1 MTTADDQTGP
11 TGPAANAG
19 VRAVSRALSVL
30 ALFSRGESQ
39 LSIAEISKGTGLPRT
54 TALRLVETLVD
65 EQMLFGAA
73 GGKFRPGVRLL
84 NWGALADVAWS
95 LPAATSARL
104 QLLARDTGETVS
116 LYVRSGLD
124 RVCVGQASGP
134 QTLRHVVQVGDTLPL
149 WGGAAAVVLLGLE
162 TDEIRG
168 PLLRELEAQT
178 NGAVTAATLGQRV
191 LESVAAGFSVTHGD
205 REKGNSGVAVPVIR
219 EDNPRRVATGAAPA
233 RATVLAVGGPTE
245 RITADRIPA
254 IVDAARECAFDI
266 LRTGLP
272 PAMR

>member
-1 MTTADDQTGP
+1 MTIADDDTGS
-11 TGPAANAG
+11 TGAAATAG

-54 TALRLVETLVD
+54 TALRLVETLVE

-95 LPAATSARL
+95 LPAATTARL
-104 QLLARDTGETVS
+104 QLLAKDTGETVS

-149 WGGAAAVVLLGLE
+149 WGGAAALVLLGLE
-162 TDEIRG
+162 TDEVRG
-168 PLLRELEAQT
+168 PLLGEIEKQT
-178 NGAVTAATLGQRV
+178 NGTVTAASLEQRV
-191 LESVAAGFSVTHGD
+191 LDSVTAGFSVTHGD

-233 RATVLAVGGPTE
+233 RATVLAIGGPTE
-245 RITADRIPA
+245 RITADRIPD

>member
-1 MTTADDQTGP
+1 MTIADDDTGS
-11 TGPAANAG
+11 TGAAATAG

-54 TALRLVETLVD
+54 TALRLVETLVE

-95 LPAATSARL
+95 LPAATTARL
-104 QLLARDTGETVS
+104 QLLAKDTGETVS

-149 WGGAAAVVLLGLE
+149 WGGAAALVLLGLE
-162 TDEIRG
+162 TDEVRG
-168 PLLRELEAQT
+168 PLLGEIEKQT
-178 NGAVTAATLGQRV
+178 NGTVTAASLEQRV
-191 LESVAAGFSVTHGD
+191 LDSVTAGFSVTHGD

-245 RITADRIPA
+245 RITADRIPD

>member
-1 MTTADDQTGP
+1 MTIADDDTGS
-11 TGPAANAG
+11 TGAAATAG

-54 TALRLVETLVD
+54 TALRLVETLVE

-95 LPAATSARL
+95 LPAATTARL
-104 QLLARDTGETVS
+104 QLLAKDTGETVS

-149 WGGAAAVVLLGLE
+149 WGGAAALVLLGLE
-162 TDEIRG
+162 TDEVRG
-168 PLLRELEAQT
+168 PLLGEIEKQT
-178 NGAVTAATLGQRV
+178 NGTVTAASLEQRV
-191 LESVAAGFSVTHGD
+191 LDSVTAGFAVTHGD

-245 RITADRIPA
+245 RITADRIPD